1 MKAMKFIILVQIQ
14 QRLLIKEFGK
24 QKSSF
29 RENVFM
35 LHSRIETFIKD
46 SFLIFSAEPIKSKE
60 AFLELNRNKH
70 SLKKTPIPLESK
82 TRQSTAKTINI
93 LYHK

>member
-1 MKAMKFIILVQIQ
+1 MKFIILVQIQ

-35 LHSRIETFIKD
+35 LHSRIEAFFKD
-46 SFLIFSAEPIKSKE
+46 SFLIFLQNQLKAK
-60 AFLELNRNKH
+60 KH
-70 SLKKTPIPLESK
+70 F
-82 TRQSTAKTINI
+82 
-93 LYHK
+93 

>member
-1 MKAMKFIILVQIQ
+1 MKFIILVQIQ

-35 LHSRIETFIKD
+35 LHSRIE
-46 SFLIFSAEPIKSKE
+46 

-82 TRQSTAKTINI
+82 TRQSTAKNINV
-93 LYHK
+93 LYHN